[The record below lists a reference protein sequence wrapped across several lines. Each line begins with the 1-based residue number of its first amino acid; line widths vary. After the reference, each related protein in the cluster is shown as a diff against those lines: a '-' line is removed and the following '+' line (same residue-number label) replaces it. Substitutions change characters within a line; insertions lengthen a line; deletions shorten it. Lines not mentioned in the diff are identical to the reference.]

1 MSGLSWREADE
12 IRYLHVTWAELPE
25 ADMLTTLE
33 DLAARITQE
42 PPGLAV
48 VTDARSMSVTPRFLT
63 RAKTLN
69 RDVFGPRRGTFLVY
83 GLSGLVQV
91 MARGFSNV
99 GGGVKVV
106 PCRDEDHAVA
116 HLRAHQ
122 R

>member
-1 MSGLSWREADE
+1 MSGLSWREADGV
-12 IRYLHVTWAELPE
+12 RYLHVAWAALPE

-33 DLAARITQE
+33 DLAARIAEE
-42 PPGLAV
+42 PAGLAT
-48 VTDARSMSVTPRFLT
+48 VTDARGMAVSTRFLT

-83 GLSGLVQV
+83 GLSGIVQV

-99 GGGVKVV
+99 GGGSRVV

-116 HLRAHQ
+116 LLHALR